1 MEDVMATTR
10 EHLQELL
17 DALPEDRLADAI
29 AAIEAIVNDDIPED
43 DEPFTDEDLAAIA
56 ETDVEYERGETISH
70 ASVRRE
76 IGW

>member
-1 MEDVMATTR
+1 MEDVIATTR

>member
-1 MEDVMATTR
+1 MATTR